1 MNRTLYGNLIF
12 ELSKKGR
19 KGYSL
24 PQDYDRTHTTA
35 ELPEALRRKDAAR
48 LPECDELTVVRHYTN
63 LSHNNFGVNDGF
75 YPLGSCTMKYNPVIN
90 EEIAAMKAFAGLHP
104 LQPAETCQGALEVY
118 YNLQQSLAELAGL
131 SEFTLNPCAGAHGEL
146 TGLMVIRAYHEA
158 MENRKI
164 RNEEMKKDEA
174 PASSYSL
181 NLTFSNSQR
190 TKVLIPD
197 SAHGTNPASAAVC
210 GLEVVEVKSLA
221 DGTVDVEHLRQL
233 LDEMGNQV
241 AAMMMTNPNTLGIF
255 EPRVLEI
262 TEMVHKAGGLMY
274 YDGANLN
281 ALLGECRPGDM
292 GFDVMHINL
301 HKTFST
307 PHGGGGPGSGPVGV
321 RKGLEQFLPTPRVK
335 MEPPHTAPEG
345 ASEPM
350 FTIDFGNV
358 SSSGDEGGATAT
370 SALGS
375 VGSFF
380 GNYGV
385 MLKAYAYILSLG
397 HEYVK
402 QVGPL
407 ATLNANYI
415 KERLRDDYLLPIG
428 GLCKHE
434 VVFDGLVDKSTGV
447 TTMDV
452 AKRLLDY
459 GYHAPTIYFPLLF
472 HESLMIEPTENE
484 SKETIDAFIDVMHK
498 IAAEA
503 KTDPELVKTAPH
515 NTPIGRVDD
524 VLAAKQPVTTYWRT
538 LEC

>member
-24 PQDYDRTHTTA
+24 PQDYDHAHTTA
-35 ELPEALRRKDAAR
+35 ELPEALRRKEAAR

-90 EEIAAMKAFAGLHP
+90 EEIAGMKAFAGLHP
-104 LQPAETCQGALEVY
+104 LQPAVTCQGALEVY
-118 YNLQQSLAELAGL
+118 YNLQESLAELAGL

-146 TGLMVIRAYHEA
+146 TGLMVIRAYHE
-158 MENRKI
+158 
-164 RNEEMKKDEA
+164 
-174 PASSYSL
+174 
-181 NLTFSNSQR
+181 SQGDVR

-221 DGTVDVEHLRQL
+221 DGTVDVDHLRQL
-233 LDEMGNQV
+233 LSEMGSEV

-335 MEPPHTAPEG
+335 KVVVNYDLPEDGPTKWEGFIIDWGTA
-345 ASEPM
+345 SD
-350 FTIDFGNV
+350 ISNGNKP
-358 SSSGDEGGATAT
+358 
-370 SALGS
+370 LGS
-375 VGSFF
+375 VGNFF
-380 GNYGV
+380 GNFGV

-397 HEYVK
+397 SENIK

-415 KERLRDDYLLPIG
+415 KERLRDSYLLPIK

-498 IAAEA
+498 IAKEA

-524 VLAAKQPVTTYWRT
+524 VLAAKNPITTYWKSK
-538 LEC
+538 E

>member
-35 ELPEALRRKDAAR
+35 ELPEALRRKEAAR

-90 EEIAAMKAFAGLHP
+90 EEIAGMKAFAGLHP
-104 LQPAETCQGALEVY
+104 LQPAVTCQGALEVY
-118 YNLQQSLAELAGL
+118 YNLQESLAELAGL

-146 TGLMVIRAYHEA
+146 TGLMVIRAYHES
-158 MENRKI
+158 RG
-164 RNEEMKKDEA
+164 DV
-174 PASSYSL
+174 
-181 NLTFSNSQR
+181 R

-210 GLEVVEVKSLA
+210 GLEVVEVKSNA
-221 DGTVDVEHLRQL
+221 NGTVDLEDLERLVQL
-233 LDEMGNQV
+233 EGPNI

-255 EPRVLEI
+255 EPNVLEI

-335 MEPPHTAPEG
+335 KVVVNYDLPEDGPTEWEGFIIDWGTA
-345 ASEPM
+345 SD
-350 FTIDFGNV
+350 ISNGNKP
-358 SSSGDEGGATAT
+358 
-370 SALGS
+370 LGS
-375 VGSFF
+375 VGNFF
-380 GNYGV
+380 GNFGV

-397 HEYVK
+397 SENIK

-415 KERLRDDYLLPIG
+415 KERLRDSYLLPIK

-498 IAAEA
+498 IAEEA

-524 VLAAKQPVTTYWRT
+524 VLAAKQPVTTYWKA
-538 LEC
+538 LEN